1 MLGTEDSLKPW
12 QGNKDQVSADETI
25 RFWKK
30 QSGYSDEG
38 KRRDLP
44 DRDPNDGCQVVE
56 ERWEGKAPVVFYTMK
71 GHGHGWSMQRGRDE
85 NGTGPKTRDTSAPEE
100 FWAFFEGTHQTSQ

>member
-44 DRDPNDGCQVVE
+44 DRDPNDGCQVLE
-56 ERWEGKAPVVFYTMK
+56 ERCEGKAPVVFYTMK
-71 GHGHGWSMQRGRDE
+71 SHGHGWSMQRGRDE

-100 FWAFFEGTHQTSQ
+100 FWAFFEGTHQ